1 MRFESTASMAPLYF
15 GPYGRVHLLERL
27 RPPAISE
34 HSGDILRPGWSKDR
48 RRLEQHPLGSIL
60 DHQAGAGLPMP
71 ALANCLGQD
80 DLSLGRHGRRQWFS
94 GCHQW
99 ALVWT
104 VRPR

>member
-1 MRFESTASMAPLYF
+1 MAPLYF

-48 RRLEQHPLGSIL
+48 RRLEQHPLWSIL

-80 DLSLGRHGRRQWFS
+80 DLSLVDTVVVSGSAAAISGLWYGR
-94 GCHQW
+94 
-99 ALVWT
+99 
-104 VRPR
+104 